1 MMVVSYGGVG
11 MIECVPNFSEGR
23 DTRAVREIANSIAHV
38 PGVTVL
44 GWEADADHHRSVI
57 TFAGPAD
64 AVREGALR
72 GVGAAVEL
80 IDLNRHHGVHPR
92 VGAADVVP
100 FAPLEGSTLNDCID
114 VANQT
119 GDQIWE
125 RFRVPVYFYEA
136 AARIPER
143 RHLQNTRRTGFDG
156 RPPDIGD
163 VPAHPTA
170 GAVMVGARN
179 FLIAYNVNLAT
190 PDIDIARQI
199 AARVRE
205 SSGGFPF
212 VKAMGLH
219 LESTNRAQVSMNLTN
234 FAEIP
239 LDDLYKTIQDEAAR
253 RGTSIAECELIGFV
267 PRAAFEKAPE
277 FFRRTRGF
285 EESRIIENRLSAARR
300 VHPSEQNRRP

>member
-1 MMVVSYGGVG
+1 VFNTGHFFMIVRDDESIG

-23 DTRAVREIANSIAHV
+23 DTNVVREIAERIAQV
-38 PGVTVL
+38 SGVTLL

-57 TFAGPAD
+57 TFAGHAD
-64 AVREGALR
+64 AVREGALQ
-72 GVGAAVEL
+72 GVGAAVER
-80 IDLNRHHGVHPR
+80 IDLNNHHGVHPR

-100 FAPLEGSTLNDCID
+100 FVPLEGSTLKDCVEI
-114 VANQT
+114 AHQA
-119 GDQIWE
+119 GEEMWE

-143 RHLQNTRRTGFDG
+143 KHLQNTRRKGFDG

-163 VPAHPTA
+163 FSSHPTA
-170 GAVMVGARN
+170 GGVMVGARN
-179 FLIAYNVNLAT
+179 FLIAYNVDLAT
-190 PDIDIARQI
+190 PDVEIARQI
-199 AARVRE
+199 AAKIRE
-205 SSGGFPF
+205 SSGGFRF

-219 LESTNRAQVSMNLTN
+219 LDSTNRAQVSLNLTN

-253 RGTSIAECELIGFV
+253 RGTSIAESELIGFV
-267 PRAAFEKAPE
+267 PKAAFEKAPE

-285 EESRIIENRLSAARR
+285 EKSRIIEKRLSQR
-300 VHPSEQNRRP
+300 